1 MVYDGSDGVDDL
13 RVEVSTLGKKKKKK
27 KKKKTLTRPS
37 VDSRSQMSR
46 TVNGSHSGMR

>member
-13 RVEVSTLGKKKKKK
+13 RVEVSTLGKKKKK

>member
-13 RVEVSTLGKKKKKK
+13 RVEVSTLGKKKK

>member
-27 KKKKTLTRPS
+27 KTLTRPS

-46 TVNGSHSGMR
+46 TVKGSHSGMR